1 MWKPVQRIRWKTEPG
16 GWPNEAQAKAA
27 MLFEPMRVGP
37 LHLDSRVWVPA
48 MVPWR
53 AALDGSVTSANID
66 WYRRFA
72 QGAPGV
78 IVVEATGIRDVPSG
92 ALLRISDDKFV
103 QGLGEIARVIHEAS
117 GGRTRAIIQLI
128 DFLAMKR
135 RPDPKDFFFRYLAIT
150 ERHREKLNLPGTD
163 DLQVRTALSKLTED
177 QLMRVLEAR
186 EFENLKMGFRERVTD
201 VHLQHIRELPEQLPS
216 LFAQAAKRAQDAGF
230 DGVELH
236 YAHAYTMASFLSTL
250 NTRQDKWGGSR
261 EDRVRL
267 PLDVFRAVRACVEPS
282 FAVGCRLL
290 TEEIIAGGAGQEDA
304 EFYALELSRAGMD
317 FLSFSRGGKF
327 EDAQQPK
334 VKHAA
339 YPYTG
344 PSGYECMP
352 QYISDEQGP
361 FGRNV
366 APTKRIR
373 QRLRAENLQVPVV
386 VAGGIYDFSV
396 AEELLRN
403 GSADLIGMARQSLAD
418 PDWSEKVRMGRG
430 EQVRLCRYSNY
441 CEALDAR
448 HEMVTCELWDRENL
462 HLPGVAKTPD
472 GRRRLVPESEA
483 CNKSE
488 DNGKH
493 LMK

>member
-1 MWKPVQRIRWKTEPG
+1 MWKPVQRIKWKTQPG
-16 GWPNEAQAKAA
+16 GWPSQEQAKAA
-27 MLFEPMRVGP
+27 LLFEPMRVGP
-37 LHLDSRVWVPA
+37 LQLASRVWVPA

-53 AALDGSVTSANID
+53 AALDGSVTPENIN

-103 QGLGEIARVIHEAS
+103 KGLSEIARVIGEAS
-117 GGRTRAIIQLI
+117 GGRTRSIIQLV

-135 RPDPKDFFFRYLAIT
+135 RPDPTDYFFRYLTIT
-150 ERHREKLNLPGTD
+150 EQHRKKLDMSLAN
-163 DLQVRTALSKLTED
+163 DLQVRSALATLADDKLM
-177 QLMRVLEAR
+177 QVLDAR
-186 EFENLKMGFRERVTD
+186 ELENLKMGFRERITD
-201 VHLQHIRELPEQLPS
+201 VDFQHIRDLPEKLPL
-216 LFAQAAKRAQDAGF
+216 LFAQAARRAQDAGF

-236 YAHAYTMASFLSTL
+236 YAHAYTMASFLSTF

-261 EDRVRL
+261 EARIKL
-267 PLDVFRAVRACVEPS
+267 PLEVYRAVRDCVQPH

-290 TEEIIAGGAGQEDA
+290 TEEIIVGGAGQEDA

-334 VKHAA
+334 IKQAA

-366 APTKRIR
+366 DSTRRIR
-373 QRLRAENLQVPVV
+373 QRLRAENLNVPVV
-386 VAGGIYDFSV
+386 VAGGIYDFST
-396 AEELLRN
+396 AESLLRD

-418 PDWSEKVRMGRG
+418 PDWPEKVRTGRG

-448 HEMVTCELWDRENL
+448 HEKVTCELWDRLDL
-462 HLPGVAKTPD
+462 HLPEVEKTPD
-472 GRRRLVPESEA
+472 GKRRLLPESDGYV
-483 CNKSE
+483 KL
-488 DNGKH
+488 DNFKKH
-493 LMK
+493 